1 MPKSEAAGLPWPAQA
16 ARRQATRQSDPA
28 IRDSSAYRQ
37 KPADD
42 TERTTSAAAQS
53 ELDAAKTKLAT
64 LQKALQHVTAIEIGE
79 AQLGT
84 SARDYISH
92 ALEVSRVFSEL
103 EHRRVPVNGSY
114 NGQPFQVLPS
124 SSLELIE
131 RDLGRASFGPY
142 GPAGLTRVGPQP
154 KEELTLDDYVADA
167 TAQATADYNTKKKQA
182 DEQAKVATELQ
193 TAQELLERKG
203 YGVTAPEAGKT
214 KVA

>member
-1 MPKSEAAGLPWPAQA
+1 MPKPEAAGLPWPTQA
-16 ARRQATRQSDPA
+16 ARRQTTRQSDPA

-37 KPADD
+37 KPAEDA
-42 TERTTSAAAQS
+42 ERTTSATAQS
-53 ELDAAKTKLAT
+53 ELDAAKNKLAT
-64 LQKALQHVTAIEIGE
+64 LQKALQHVTAVEIGE

-92 ALEVSRVFSEL
+92 ALEVSRIFSEL

-124 SSLELIE
+124 SSLE

-214 KVA
+214 KAA

>member
-1 MPKSEAAGLPWPAQA
+1 M
-16 ARRQATRQSDPA
+16 
-28 IRDSSAYRQ
+28 
-37 KPADD
+37 
-42 TERTTSAAAQS
+42 
-53 ELDAAKTKLAT
+53 
-64 LQKALQHVTAIEIGE
+64 TAVEIGE

-103 EHRRVPVNGSY
+103 EHRRMPVNGSY

-154 KEELTLDDYVADA
+154 KEELTLDDYV
-167 TAQATADYNTKKKQA
+167 TKKKQA

>member
-1 MPKSEAAGLPWPAQA
+1 MPKQEAAGLPWPAQA
-16 ARRQATRQSDPA
+16 ARRQTTRQSDPA

-37 KPADD
+37 KPTDD
-42 TERTTSAAAQS
+42 TERTTSVTAQS

-92 ALEVSRVFSEL
+92 ALEVSRIFSEL

-214 KVA
+214 KTA

>member
-1 MPKSEAAGLPWPAQA
+1 MPKPEAAGLPWPAQA
-16 ARRQATRQSDPA
+16 ARRQTTRQSDPA

-42 TERTTSAAAQS
+42 TERTTSATAQS
-53 ELDAAKTKLAT
+53 ELDTTKSKLAT
-64 LQKALQHVTAIEIGE
+64 LQKALQHVTAVEIGE

-92 ALEVSRVFSEL
+92 ALEVSRIFSEL

-124 SSLELIE
+124 SNLELIE

-154 KEELTLDDYVADA
+154 KEELIKEPT
-167 TAQATADYNTKKKQA
+167 Q
-182 DEQAKVATELQ
+182 
-193 TAQELLERKG
+193 
-203 YGVTAPEAGKT
+203 
-214 KVA
+214 

>member
-1 MPKSEAAGLPWPAQA
+1 MPKPEAAGLPWPAQA
-16 ARRQATRQSDPA
+16 ARRQTTRQSDPA

-37 KPADD
+37 KPAED
-42 TERTTSAAAQS
+42 TERTTSATAQS
-53 ELDAAKTKLAT
+53 ELDATKTKLAT
-64 LQKALQHVTAIEIGE
+64 LQKALQHVTAVEIGE

-103 EHRRVPVNGSY
+103 EHRRMPVNGSY

-131 RDLGRASFGPY
+131 RDL
-142 GPAGLTRVGPQP
+142 
-154 KEELTLDDYVADA
+154 VADA

-182 DEQAKVATELQ
+182 DEQAKIATELQ

>member
-1 MPKSEAAGLPWPAQA
+1 MPKQEAAGLPWPTQA

-37 KPADD
+37 KPAEDA
-42 TERTTSAAAQS
+42 ERTTSATAQS
-53 ELDAAKTKLAT
+53 ELDAAKNKLAT
-64 LQKALQHVTAIEIGE
+64 LQKALQHVTAVEIGE

-92 ALEVSRVFSEL
+92 ALEVSRIFSEL

-182 DEQAKVATELQ
+182 DEQAKVATC
-193 TAQELLERKG
+193 LLYTSPSPRD
-203 YGVTAPEAGKT
+203 
-214 KVA
+214 

>member
-1 MPKSEAAGLPWPAQA
+1 MPKPEAAGLPWPTQA

-42 TERTTSAAAQS
+42 TERTTSATAQS
-53 ELDAAKTKLAT
+53 ELDAAKNKLAT
-64 LQKALQHVTAIEIGE
+64 LQKALQHVTAVEIGE

-92 ALEVSRVFSEL
+92 ALEVSRIFSEL

-124 SSLELIE
+124 SNLELIE

-182 DEQAKVATELQ
+182 KVATELQ

-214 KVA
+214 KAA

>member
-1 MPKSEAAGLPWPAQA
+1 MPKQEAAGLPWPAQA
-16 ARRQATRQSDPA
+16 ARRQTTRQSDPA

-37 KPADD
+37 KPTDD
-42 TERTTSAAAQS
+42 TERTTSVTAQS

-64 LQKALQHVTAIEIGE
+64 LQKALQHVTAVEIGE

-103 EHRRVPVNGSY
+103 EHRRMPVNGSY

-214 KVA
+214 KTA